1 MFKLYIDP
9 GHGTLVGTKRD
20 PGAVA
25 LNGVKECDVVLEVAQ
40 LIKAGL
46 PKSVDVLLSRT
57 DSNSPYGIDARAKEA
72 NEWGANMVLSIHC
85 NDFKEATAYGA
96 EALIYAKGGK
106 AEKYAKVIL
115 DTLCDKAGLANRG
128 VKVDNTLG
136 ILRKT
141 KAPAVL
147 IELAFMSNPSEAV
160 RLASNTQTAFMATSI
175 VSGLIDALQLN
186 VTGETAYPIITHPDS
201 NTFIIRTTPARFAV
215 NYEDKRK
222 QSVAA
227 GRVIGGFFGVEK
239 GGATVPG
246 GNVCIDGHVVVQA
259 ATAPTWSNLYG
270 KPLTTLCVHDNGEAH
285 IIKTDRLDDQIG
297 LKCAISGLPI
307 LINGQEVS
315 LSRDIKAE
323 GYFGSELYETFHMF
337 ATIQNG
343 EIWLIG
349 TKTGHA
355 NQVTSTTVMANL
367 LKRLGCTG
375 TVIKL
380 DGGGSYF
387 IRLRDSEAKKLGVP
401 AYTGTG
407 ENRRINTSISY

>member
-1 MFKLYIDP
+1 MFKLYIDA
-9 GHGTLVGTKRD
+9 GHGTIGADGKLD

-25 LNGVKECDVVLEVAQ
+25 ASGLYECDVALSVSKGIAD
-40 LIKAGL
+40 GL
-46 PKSVDVLLSRT
+46 TGLCETKLCRT
-57 DSNSPYGIDARAKEA
+57 VMTDKGIDARVKEA
-72 NEWGANMVLSIHC
+72 NAWPADMVLSIHC
-85 NDFKEATAYGA
+85 NAFKEQTAYGA

-106 AEKYAKVIL
+106 AERYAKVLL
-115 DTLCDKAGLANRG
+115 DTLCDKCGLYNRG
-128 VKVDNTLG
+128 IKVRPDLG
-136 ILRKT
+136 ILSRT

-175 VSGLIDALQLN
+175 VSGIIDALQLN

-201 NTFIIRTTPARFAV
+201 NTYIIRTTPARFAV
-215 NYEDKRK
+215 NWEDKPK

-227 GRVIGGFFGVEK
+227 GRVIGGFFGTEK

-246 GNVCIDGHVVVQA
+246 GNVCINGYTVVQA
-259 ATAPTWSNLYG
+259 ATAPTWSNLAR
-270 KPLTTLCVHDNGEAH
+270 KALTTLCVHDTGEMQ
-285 IIKTDRLDDQIG
+285 IIKTDRLDDLIG
-297 LKCAISGLPI
+297 LRCAISGLPI
-307 LINGQEVS
+307 LIDGQEVS
-315 LSRDIKAE
+315 LSRNVKTE
-323 GYFGSELYETFHMF
+323 GYFGSELYDTFHVF
-337 ATIQNG
+337 ATVQDG

-355 NQVTSTTVMANL
+355 NQVTSTTVMANM

-387 IRLRDSEAKKLGVP
+387 IRLRDSEAKQLGVP
-401 AYTGTG
+401 AYMGTG
-407 ENRRINTSISY
+407 ENRRINTSLSY

>member
-1 MFKLYIDP
+1 MFKIYIDP
-9 GHGTLVGTKRD
+9 GHGTLIGTRQD
-20 PGAVA
+20 PGAIA
-25 LNGVKECDVVLEVAQ
+25 LDGTKECDIVLDIATRV
-40 LIKAGL
+40 KAGL
-46 PKSVDVLLSRT
+46 ADKAQVLMSRT
-57 DSNSPYGIDARAKEA
+57 DSNSPYGIDARAAEA
-72 NEWGANMVLSIHC
+72 NEWGADMVLSLHC
-85 NDFKEATAYGA
+85 NDFRDQTAYGA
-96 EALIYAKGGK
+96 EALIYAKGGR
-106 AEKYAKVIL
+106 AEKYAKVLL
-115 DTLCDKAGLANRG
+115 DKMCDQCGLYNRG
-128 VKVDNTLG
+128 VKVDSSLG

-160 RLASNTQTAFMATSI
+160 RLACNTQKAFIATSI
-175 VSGLIDALQLN
+175 VSGLVDALQLN
-186 VTGETAYPIITHPDS
+186 VTGETAYPVITHPDS
-201 NTFIIRTTPARFAV
+201 NTYIIRTTPARFAV
-215 NYEDKRK
+215 NWEDKPK

-227 GRVIGGFFGVEK
+227 GRVIGGFFGTEK

-246 GNVCIDGHVVVQA
+246 GNVCINGHTVVQA
-259 ATAPTWSNLYG
+259 ATAPTWSNLAG

-307 LINGQEVS
+307 LIDGQEVS
-315 LSRDIKAE
+315 LSRNVKAE
-323 GYFGSELYETFHMF
+323 GYYGSELYETFHMF
-337 ATIQNG
+337 ATIQG
-343 EIWLIG
+343 SEIWLIG

-367 LKRLGCTG
+367 LKRIGCTG

-401 AYTGTG
+401 AYIGTS